1 MEKIRLNEQKR
12 RLLKKEWSHTVY
24 NNMPM
29 QVEEDLRL
37 AQENY
42 RSVRS
47 DVWDSVITP
56 QVEKHYPM
64 ADMKILKKYDS
75 GRSYDRFTTTDSCFY
90 FKPQFD
96 DVSEQQF
103 SFTMNTDEYLALYHQ
118 DLQSRGH
125 QATIKIEYE
134 QTQKQENPHF
144 HKLRADMSEDFGRV
158 AKANGTYEDY
168 ALFCDDRNYGWNDNT
183 AITESDFGKF
193 RKLVVSGS
201 CHSRCMMMSNESD
214 WEMLMTFEKAK
225 SNLTNTHRELWK
237 EKNTLITDMNSIIDQ
252 AKFIG
257 DVEQYWTNVR
267 ECVNFENSDIGKEL
281 SIVSEQTKT
290 RLSQAMN
297 NIKLDDKEPTVAV
310 VASGGFSLVN

>member
-12 RLLKKEWSHTVY
+12 RLLKKEWLHTVY

-64 ADMKILKKYDS
+64 ADMKILKKYDT

-103 SFTMNTDEYLALYHQ
+103 SFTMNTDEYL
-118 DLQSRGH
+118 S
-125 QATIKIEYE
+125 
-134 QTQKQENPHF
+134 
-144 HKLRADMSEDFGRV
+144 
-158 AKANGTYEDY
+158 
-168 ALFCDDRNYGWNDNT
+168 
-183 AITESDFGKF
+183 
-193 RKLVVSGS
+193 
-201 CHSRCMMMSNESD
+201 
-214 WEMLMTFEKAK
+214 
-225 SNLTNTHRELWK
+225 
-237 EKNTLITDMNSIIDQ
+237 LIHI
-252 AKFIG
+252 
-257 DVEQYWTNVR
+257 
-267 ECVNFENSDIGKEL
+267 
-281 SIVSEQTKT
+281 
-290 RLSQAMN
+290 
-297 NIKLDDKEPTVAV
+297 
-310 VASGGFSLVN
+310 